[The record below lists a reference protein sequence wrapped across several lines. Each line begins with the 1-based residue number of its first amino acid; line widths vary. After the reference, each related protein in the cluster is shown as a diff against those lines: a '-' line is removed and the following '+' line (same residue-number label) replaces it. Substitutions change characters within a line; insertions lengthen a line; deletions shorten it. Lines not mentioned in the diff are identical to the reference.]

1 MLTDCLYQASATA
14 SGGREGQAATSDG
27 SLHAWLDLP
36 AELGGRGHGNNPE
49 QLFAAGYA
57 ACFLSTL
64 KTLKNQGNVAVPAN
78 ATVTAT
84 VGLGPRADGGF
95 GLAITLRGA
104 ARRGSKSRPGV
115 DGGRPR
121 RLSVQPGDRGQCSC
135 PSFAGMI
142 GSIGQSPRR

>member
-14 SGGREGQAATSDG
+14 RGGREGQAATSDG

-95 GLAITLRGA
+95 GLAITLHVA
-104 ARRGSKSRPGV
+104 LPGV
-115 DGGRPR
+115 DQNRAQALMEAAHGACPYSRAIAGNVPVH
-121 RLSVQPGDRGQCSC
+121 LSL
-135 PSFAGMI
+135 A
-142 GSIGQSPRR
+142 

>member
-14 SGGREGQAATSDG
+14 RGGREGQAATSDG

-64 KTLKNQGNVAVPAN
+64 KTLKNQGNVAVRPMPRSPPRSALAHAPMAASGWPSRCTWRCPAWIKI
-78 ATVTAT
+78 A
-84 VGLGPRADGGF
+84 
-95 GLAITLRGA
+95 
-104 ARRGSKSRPGV
+104 
-115 DGGRPR
+115 PR
-121 RLSVQPGDRGQCSC
+121 R
-135 PSFAGMI
+135 
-142 GSIGQSPRR
+142 